1 MKVKMVLLVLMLVGT
16 LAVAQDRPGPGP
28 ERHDGMMRM
37 PGGPGFGPAGMG
49 MGGWWKNS
57 ELATQLKLTD
67 QQKQQLE
74 KTFTDYRLQLIDQRA
89 AVEREE
95 TKLQPLMD
103 ADQIDKA
110 KVSAQLDTLIAAR
123 SRLEKT
129 SAMMHVAMREIL
141 TPEQWKQV
149 QDFRQNHEGMRREW
163 RHRDRA
169 PGKGNDQGAPPPPPP
184 GPQGMLDQDSGAENP
199 APGANQ

>member
-1 MKVKMVLLVLMLVGT
+1 MKVKMILLIAMMAGT
-16 LAVAQDRPGPGP
+16 LAIAQDRMTPPPGHGD
-28 ERHDGMMRM
+28 HMTMRM
-37 PGGPGFGPAGMG
+37 GGGHEMGMG

-110 KVSAQLDTLIAAR
+110 KVSTQVDTLIAAR
-123 SRLEKT
+123 SKLEKT

-141 TPEQWKQV
+141 TPEQWKQL
-149 QDFRQNHEGMRREW
+149 QSMHMRHRGMGEGRGDGHGMGGQEMRRQ
-163 RHRDRA
+163 RPTPA
-169 PGKGNDQGAPPPPPP
+169 PPANAPPPPASP
-184 GPQGMLDQDSGAENP
+184 GGTQE
-199 APGANQ
+199 

>member
-1 MKVKMVLLVLMLVGT
+1 MCSSDL
-16 LAVAQDRPGPGP
+16 
-28 ERHDGMMRM
+28 
-37 PGGPGFGPAGMG
+37 
-49 MGGWWKNS
+49 
-57 ELATQLKLTD
+57 
-67 QQKQQLE
+67 
-74 KTFTDYRLQLIDQRA
+74 LQLIDQRA

-141 TPEQWKQV
+141 TPEQWKQL
-149 QDFRQNHEGMRREW
+149 QSMHMRHRGMGEGRGQGRGMGGPGMRRQ
-163 RHRDRA
+163 RPA
-169 PGKGNDQGAPPPPPP
+169 PPANTPPPP
-184 GPQGMLDQDSGAENP
+184 AN
-199 APGANQ
+199 PGATEQ

>member
-1 MKVKMVLLVLMLVGT
+1 
-16 LAVAQDRPGPGP
+16 
-28 ERHDGMMRM
+28 
-37 PGGPGFGPAGMG
+37 MG

-123 SRLEKT
+123 TKLEKT

-141 TPEQWKQV
+141 TPDQWKQL
-149 QDFRQNHEGMRREW
+149 QSMHMRHRGMGEGRGEGRGMGMRRQ
-163 RHRDRA
+163 RPA
-169 PGKGNDQGAPPPPPP
+169 PAPPANTPPPP
-184 GPQGMLDQDSGAENP
+184 AN
-199 APGANQ
+199 PGASQE

>member
-1 MKVKMVLLVLMLVGT
+1 MKVKMVLLVMMLAGT
-16 LAVAQDRPGPGP
+16 LAVAQERTPGPPPPGP
-28 ERHDGMMRM
+28 DGRDGMMRM
-37 PGGPGFGPAGMG
+37 PRHGFGPGMG

-57 ELATQLKLTD
+57 ELATELKLTD

-110 KVSAQLDTLIAAR
+110 KVSTQLDALIAAR
-123 SRLEKT
+123 SKLEKT

-141 TPEQWKQV
+141 TPEQWKQLQSMHMRRRGMSQGRGV
-149 QDFRQNHEGMRREW
+149 GRGMRPGTGMRRQ
-163 RHRDRA
+163 RPTA
-169 PGKGNDQGAPPPPPP
+169 PAPPANTPPPAANP
-184 GPQGMLDQDSGAENP
+184 GGSQE
-199 APGANQ
+199 

>member
-37 PGGPGFGPAGMG
+37 PGGPGFGPGGMG

-141 TPEQWKQV
+141 TPEQWKQL
-149 QDFRQNHEGMRREW
+149 QSMHMRHRGMGEGRGQGRGMGGPGMRRQ
-163 RHRDRA
+163 RPA
-169 PGKGNDQGAPPPPPP
+169 PPANTPPPP
-184 GPQGMLDQDSGAENP
+184 AN
-199 APGANQ
+199 PGATEQ

>member
-1 MKVKMVLLVLMLVGT
+1 MKVKMVLLVMMLAGT
-16 LAVAQDRPGPGP
+16 LAVAQDRPGPPPRGP
-28 ERHDGMMRM
+28 EGRDGMMMRM
-37 PGGPGFGPAGMG
+37 PGGPGGMG

-57 ELATQLKLTD
+57 ELATKLKLTD

-103 ADQIDKA
+103 ADQIDKN

-123 SRLEKT
+123 SKLEKT

-141 TPEQWKQV
+141 TPEQWKQLQSMHMRHRGMV
-149 QDFRQNHEGMRREW
+149 QGRGDGRGMGQGSGMRRQ
-163 RHRDRA
+163 RPAQPA
-169 PGKGNDQGAPPPPPP
+169 PPANAPPPPANP
-184 GPQGMLDQDSGAENP
+184 GESQQ
-199 APGANQ
+199 